1 MKNRARDDLNKT
13 FMGLAGWLFA
23 DLLLALAM
31 LFLIASTVSH
41 PETTAKPRPT
51 PTPTIPATPTQ
62 LPRLELFPHRVTIN
76 VSPSETV
83 QDAVR
88 TKIQAQTSE
97 TAFLQGRRV
106 GLVIIFTGAPT
117 TGDIPAAQD
126 TDETVK
132 HTLQSLRSNDFAN
145 ASYYDSTNNNR
156 VTDLTLLGY
165 SASHIVID
173 IYLFSQ

>member
-1 MKNRARDDLNKT
+1 M
-13 FMGLAGWLFA
+13 FA

-31 LFLIASTVSH
+31 LFLIANTVSH
-41 PETTAKPRPT
+41 PETTAKPSPT
-51 PTPTIPATPTQ
+51 PAPTIPATPLSLHIWSYFPIVSQ
-62 LPRLELFPHRVTIN
+62 SMLRPVKRFKMQSEQRCKHKHQKLLFCVEL
-76 VSPSETV
+76 
-83 QDAVR
+83 
-88 TKIQAQTSE
+88 
-97 TAFLQGRRV
+97 RV

-117 TGDIPAAQD
+117 PNDIPAAQD

-156 VTDLTLLGY
+156 VTNLSLLGY

-173 IYLFSQ
+173 IYLFSQKAHPCQHQYSPDLL